1 MRKVWLLGLV
11 AVAVLVVGPMMAA
24 CAEEGAPTPKHER
37 KAATTGEVKPEGRK
51 PELVVDPA
59 KLELMKDQVAALD
72 TAIKALEAKAVDVL
86 GPLDGKRFLM
96 QAITKAVRPAGK
108 GENRKER
115 KSGEGRQAGGDDAPK

>member
-11 AVAVLVVGPMMAA
+11 AVAVLVVGPMMVA
-24 CAEEGAPTPKHER
+24 CAEEGTPTPKHER
-37 KAATTGEVKPEGRK
+37 KVATTGEGKPEGRK

-59 KLELMKDQVAALD
+59 KLVLMKDQVAALE

-96 QAITKAVRPAGK
+96 QTITKAVRPAG
-108 GENRKER
+108 GESRKER
-115 KSGEGRQAGGDDAPK
+115 KSGEGRRAGGEDAPK